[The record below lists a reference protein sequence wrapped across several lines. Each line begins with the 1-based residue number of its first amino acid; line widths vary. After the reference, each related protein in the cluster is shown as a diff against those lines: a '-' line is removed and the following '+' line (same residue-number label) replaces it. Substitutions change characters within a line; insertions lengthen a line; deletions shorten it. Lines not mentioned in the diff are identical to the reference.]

1 MSFIKT
7 LLTGL
12 LFSIIIIACK
22 NSSGTSVDKT
32 VAATDTTKY
41 TTIQWIDSLKNV
53 GTVQFGETVSIP
65 FKFKN
70 TGSYPLMIL
79 SAEPGCGCT
88 VTDFP
93 KQAIAPGEEGTITA
107 AFDSNKGHEGEFRK
121 NINVSTNTKGSTSRV
136 LYFMGTIIKDKKDTQ
151 SK

>member
-1 MSFIKT
+1 MKF
-7 LLTGL
+7 LLTAL
-12 LFSIIIIACK
+12 LFSIVNIGCK
-22 NSSGTSVDKT
+22 NTTATSVDQKR
-32 VAATDTTKY
+32 AATDTAKF
-41 TTIQWIDSLKNV
+41 TTIQWIDSVKNV
-53 GTVQFGETVSIP
+53 GNVQFGETVSIP

-70 TGSYPLMIL
+70 TGNYPLMIL

-121 NINVSTNTKGSTSRV
+121 NINVSTNTKGSTSQV
-136 LYFMGTIIKDKKDTQ
+136 LYFMGTILK
-151 SK
+151 SKTDSSSK

>member
-1 MSFIKT
+1 MRT
-7 LLTGL
+7 LLAGL
-12 LFSIIIIACK
+12 LFSMVIMACK
-22 NSSGTSVDKT
+22 NSTGRAVNTSAV
-32 VAATDTTKY
+32 ATDTSNY
-41 TTIQWIDSLKNV
+41 TTIQWIDSLKNI
-53 GTVQFGETVSIP
+53 GNIQFGETVSIP

-70 TGSYPLMIL
+70 AGDHPLFII

-121 NINVSTNTKGSTSRV
+121 NINVSTNTKGSTSQV
-136 LYFMGTIIKDKKDTQ
+136 LYFMGTIYKEGKKDSL

>member
-1 MSFIKT
+1 MKF
-7 LLTGL
+7 LLTAL
-12 LFSIIIIACK
+12 LFSILIIGCK
-22 NSSGTSVDKT
+22 NTTATSANQT
-32 VAATDTTKY
+32 RAATDTTRF

-53 GTVQFGETVSIP
+53 GNVQFGETVSIP

-70 TGSYPLMIL
+70 TGNYPLMIL

-93 KQAIAPGEEGTITA
+93 KKTIAPGEEGTITA

-121 NINVSTNTKGSTSRV
+121 NINVSTNTKGSTSQV
-136 LYFMGTIIKDKKDTQ
+136 LYFMGTILK
-151 SK
+151 SKPDSLSK

>member
-1 MSFIKT
+1 MKF
-7 LLTGL
+7 LLTAL
-12 LFSIIIIACK
+12 LFSIIIIGCK
-22 NSSGTSVDKT
+22 NTTATSVDIKG
-32 VAATDTTKY
+32 AATDTAKF
-41 TTIQWIDSLKNV
+41 TTIQWIDSIKNV
-53 GTVQFGETVSIP
+53 GNVQFGVTVSIP

-70 TGSYPLMIL
+70 TGNYPLMIL

-121 NINVSTNTKGSTSRV
+121 NINVSTNTKGSTSQV
-136 LYFMGTIIKDKKDTQ
+136 LYFMGTILK
-151 SK
+151 SKPDSSSK

>member
-1 MSFIKT
+1 MKF
-7 LLTGL
+7 LLTAL
-12 LFSIIIIACK
+12 LFSIVIIGCK
-22 NSSGTSVDKT
+22 NITATSVDQKQ
-32 VAATDTTKY
+32 AATDTAKF
-41 TTIQWIDSLKNV
+41 TTIQWIDSVKNV
-53 GTVQFGETVSIP
+53 GNVQFGETVSIP

-70 TGSYPLMIL
+70 TGNYPLMIL

-121 NINVSTNTKGSTSRV
+121 NINVSTNTKGSTSQV
-136 LYFMGTIIKDKKDTQ
+136 LYFMGTILK
-151 SK
+151 SKTDSSSK

>member
-1 MSFIKT
+1 MKS
-7 LLTGL
+7 LLTAL
-12 LFSIIIIACK
+12 LFSMIIIGCK
-22 NSSGTSVDKT
+22 NTTASSVDKIG
-32 VAATDTTKY
+32 AATDTTKY

-53 GTVQFGETVSIP
+53 GNVQFGETVSIP

-70 TGSYPLMIL
+70 TGNYPLMIL

-93 KQAIAPGEEGTITA
+93 KQAIAPGAEGTITA

-121 NINVSTNTKGSTSRV
+121 NINVSTNTKGSTSQV
-136 LYFMGTIIKDKKDTQ
+136 LYFMGTIFK
-151 SK
+151 SKPDSLSK

>member
-1 MSFIKT
+1 MKI
-7 LLTGL
+7 LLTG
-12 LFSIIIIACK
+12 FIFCMIITACK
-22 NSSGTSVDKT
+22 NSTGAADNINKVAIDTSN
-32 VAATDTTKY
+32 Y
-41 TTIQWIDSLKNV
+41 TSIQWIDSLKNV
-53 GTVQFGETVSIP
+53 GKVPFGKTVSIP

-70 TGSYPLMIL
+70 TGDHPLFII

-93 KQAIAPGEEGTITA
+93 KQAIKPGDEGTITA

-121 NINVSTNTKGSTSRV
+121 NINVSTNTKGSTSQV
-136 LYFMGTIIKDKKDTQ
+136 LYFMGTIFKANPDSL

>member
-1 MSFIKT
+1 MKT
-7 LLTGL
+7 IMTGL
-12 LFSIIIIACK
+12 LLSMILLACK
-22 NSSGTSVDKT
+22 NSTGTAAKALAV
-32 VAATDTTKY
+32 ATDTANY
-41 TTIQWIDSLKNV
+41 TSIQWLDSLKNV
-53 GTVQFGETVSIP
+53 GNVKFGETVSIP

-70 TGSYPLMIL
+70 TGGHPLFII

-93 KQAIAPGEEGTITA
+93 KQAISPGDEGTITA

-121 NINVSTNTKGSTSRV
+121 NINVTTNTKGSTNQV
-136 LYFMGTIIKDKKDTQ
+136 LYFMGTIYKEGTTDST

>member
-1 MSFIKT
+1 MKN

-12 LFSIIIIACK
+12 IFCIAIKACK
-22 NSSGTSVDKT
+22 NSTDPTANTIK
-32 VAATDTTKY
+32 AATDTSKY
-41 TTIQWIDSLKNV
+41 TSIQWLDSLKNV
-53 GTVQFGETVSIP
+53 GSVKFGETVSIP

-70 TGSYPLMIL
+70 TGNHPLFIL
-79 SAEPGCGCT
+79 SAQPGCGCT

-93 KQAIAPGEEGTITA
+93 KQAIAPGDEGTITA

-121 NINVSTNTKGSTSRV
+121 NINVSTNTKGSTSQV
-136 LYFMGTIIKDKKDTQ
+136 LYFMGTIYKEGKKDSL

>member
-1 MSFIKT
+1 MKT
-7 LLTGL
+7 LLVGL
-12 LFSIIIIACK
+12 LFSMVIMACK
-22 NSSGTSVDKT
+22 NSTGRSVNT
-32 VAATDTTKY
+32 LAVATDTSSY

-53 GTVQFGETVSIP
+53 GNVPFGKTVSIP

-70 TGSYPLMIL
+70 TGNHPLFII

-93 KQAIAPGEEGTITA
+93 KQAIAPGAEGTITA

-121 NINVSTNTKGSTSRV
+121 NINVSTNTKGSTSQV
-136 LYFMGTIIKDKKDTQ
+136 LYFMGTIFKVNPDSL